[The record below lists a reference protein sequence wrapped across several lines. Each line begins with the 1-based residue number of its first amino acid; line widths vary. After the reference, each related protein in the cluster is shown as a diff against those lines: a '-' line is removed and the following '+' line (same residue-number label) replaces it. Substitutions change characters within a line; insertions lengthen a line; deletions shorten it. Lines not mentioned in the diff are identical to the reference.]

1 MDLPSLA
8 PMDSLQAADTALVLD
23 CTVRHHVTV
32 CKLNT
37 KRVFICLPNLCNL
50 RAVSDKNGASR
61 PRVDFVQICDCPYD
75 LGFGEKLGKITIK
88 NFSSHLGD
96 HQLLRA
102 YIGSI

>member
-1 MDLPSLA
+1 MHYA
-8 PMDSLQAADTALVLD
+8 K
-23 CTVRHHVTV
+23 C
-32 CKLNT
+32 
-37 KRVFICLPNLCNL
+37 L
-50 RAVSDKNGASR
+50 RAVSVKNGASR

-88 NFSSHLGD
+88 IFSSHLGD

>member
-1 MDLPSLA
+1 MPH
-8 PMDSLQAADTALVLD
+8 PENEVLEL
-23 CTVRHHVTV
+23 V
-32 CKLNT
+32 CKT
-37 KRVFICLPNLCNL
+37 
-50 RAVSDKNGASR
+50 VSVKNGASR

-88 NFSSHLGD
+88 IFSSHLGD

>member
-1 MDLPSLA
+1 MTV
-8 PMDSLQAADTALVLD
+8 TATFEKSKVQWQEALED
-23 CTVRHHVTV
+23 
-32 CKLNT
+32 
-37 KRVFICLPNLCNL
+37 L
-50 RAVSDKNGASR
+50 RAVSVKNGASR

-88 NFSSHLGD
+88 IFSSHLGD

>member
-1 MDLPSLA
+1 MSLLSERE
-8 PMDSLQAADTALVLD
+8 D
-23 CTVRHHVTV
+23 VRPGTQ
-32 CKLNT
+32 
-37 KRVFICLPNLCNL
+37 L

-61 PRVDFVQICDCPYD
+61 PGVDFVEICDCPYD

-88 NFSSHLGD
+88 IFSSHLGD

>member
-1 MDLPSLA
+1 MSVIFLREPQHWAEGTKFLA
-8 PMDSLQAADTALVLD
+8 ELKKEDKAI
-23 CTVRHHVTV
+23 
-32 CKLNT
+32 NT
-37 KRVFICLPNLCNL
+37 IL
-50 RAVSDKNGASR
+50 RAVSVKNGASR

-88 NFSSHLGD
+88 IFSSHLGD